1 MASRQGNSEAV
12 NQKAA
17 WIALK
22 KAGRNTDIKGNL
34 ERPQKEMMKM
44 LMESGKKVTLV
55 IKWQITQLE
64 LCSLEWK
71 VEFLSE
77 ELVYLAEKISKQSV
91 ESAVWFLLTTPY

>member
-1 MASRQGNSEAV
+1 MWKWFWLMASRQGNSEAV

-44 LMESGKKVTLV
+44 LMESGKKGNP
-55 IKWQITQLE
+55 
-64 LCSLEWK
+64 CYK
-71 VEFLSE
+71 VAHN
-77 ELVYLAEKISKQSV
+77 LA
-91 ESAVWFLLTTPY
+91 